1 NKNSLF
7 SVNRNYEDIFR
18 KNYVKDRNQTD
29 FLLDLID
36 LNQRFNFIKSELRE
50 SGNKALSVDELNVFS
65 NGKMIIFAI
74 LGLFYRLINKDLYR
88 SELLNQINLLEES
101 HFTYGS
107 FISNYKGDDIDNLLK
122 DLIIEITSDLTEL
135 YIQEYDGTKVTSISN
150 FFKTDKKYIEI
161 IVPYFLKKYRIDRK
175 WDEFVLPYKDLFLR

>member
-1 NKNSLF
+1 
-7 SVNRNYEDIFR
+7 
-18 KNYVKDRNQTD
+18 
-29 FLLDLID
+29 
-36 LNQRFNFIKSELRE
+36 
-50 SGNKALSVDELNVFS
+50 
-65 NGKMIIFAI
+65 
-74 LGLFYRLINKDLYR
+74 
-88 SELLNQINLLEES
+88 
-101 HFTYGS
+101 
-107 FISNYKGDDIDNLLK
+107 NYKGDDIDNLLK